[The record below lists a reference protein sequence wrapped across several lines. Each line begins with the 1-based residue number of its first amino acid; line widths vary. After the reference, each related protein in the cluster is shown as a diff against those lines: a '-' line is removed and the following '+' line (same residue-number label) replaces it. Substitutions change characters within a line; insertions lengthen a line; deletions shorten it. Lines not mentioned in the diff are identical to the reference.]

1 MADGPAGSGSGAEE
15 VGHGSGSLLIRGGTV
30 VSPRSRERANV
41 LVKGGKIASLTTLS
55 PEADL
60 VIEAEGLLVLPGAV
74 DPHVHFRQ
82 PGNGSEDWIS
92 GSRAAAAGGVT
103 TVLDMP
109 NTSPP
114 TTTLERLLEK
124 FRLVD
129 SSRPCV
135 NYGFHFGATASNLG
149 ELAPVGISTATP
161 IPPPPGQL
169 AASVKIFMGSSTGDL
184 LLTDLGAIRELA
196 SSAKMI
202 SVHAEDESVIRE
214 HASEPDHASR
224 RPKRAALTAIRKLLS
239 VGKEGR
245 VYVCHITSYAEA
257 DLASPFY
264 REATP
269 HHLFLTS
276 DAMQR
281 IGPYAKVNPPLR
293 GEEDR
298 ASLWRALLEGK
309 IDAIGS
315 DHAPHK
321 REAKESDSPPSG
333 VPGVETSL
341 PLMVDASLRGM
352 IRLEDVVRLMS
363 YSPAKIFRIRGK
375 GSLEPGKDADIVL
388 VDPREERRVD
398 PDALHYKCGWTP
410 YEGMVLRGWPV
421 ATVLGGSLAYMR
433 GEFYPVR
440 GSAVTYA
447 A

>member
-1 MADGPAGSGSGAEE
+1 MAEGSAGPVAEGSGNG
-15 VGHGSGSLLIRGGTV
+15 GSSLLIRGGTT
-30 VSPRSRERANV
+30 VSPRGMVRANV
-41 LVKGGKIASLTTLS
+41 FVKGGKIVSLTTLA

-60 VIEAEGLLVLPGAV
+60 VIEAEGLLVLPGVV

-82 PGNGSEDWIS
+82 PGIDSEDWVN

-114 TTTLERLLEK
+114 TTTLGRLLEK
-124 FRLVD
+124 FRLVE

-135 NYGFHFGATASNLG
+135 NYGFHFGATHSNLG
-149 ELAPVGISTATP
+149 ELVAVGISTATP

-184 LLTDLGAIRELA
+184 LLTDLDAIRGFA

-202 SVHAEDESVIRE
+202 SVHAEDESVIRAN
-214 HASEPDHASR
+214 ASAPDHASR

-245 VYVCHITSYAEA
+245 VYICHVTSYAEA
-257 DLASPFY
+257 ELASPFY
-264 REATP
+264 REAAP

-276 DAMQR
+276 DMMRR
-281 IGPYAKVNPPLR
+281 IGAYAKVNPPLR

-315 DHAPHK
+315 DHAPHT
-321 REAKESDSPPSG
+321 REAKESGSPPSG

-341 PLMVDASLRGM
+341 PLMVDASMRGL

-363 YSPAKIFRIRGK
+363 HSPARIFRIRGK

>member
-1 MADGPAGSGSGAEE
+1 MADGSSGPVAE
-15 VGHGSGSLLIRGGTV
+15 GGGNGGTSLLIRGGTT
-30 VSPRSRERANV
+30 VSPRGMVRANV
-41 LVKGGKIASLTTLS
+41 FVKGGKIVSLTTLA

-60 VIEAEGLLVLPGAV
+60 VIEAEGLLVLPGVV

-82 PGNGSEDWIS
+82 PGMDSEDWVN

-124 FRLVD
+124 FRLVE

-135 NYGFHFGATASNLG
+135 NYGFHFGATHSNLG
-149 ELAPVGISTATP
+149 ELVAVGISTATP

-184 LLTDLGAIRELA
+184 LLTDLDAIRGFA

-202 SVHAEDESVIRE
+202 SVHAEDESVIRA
-214 HASEPDHASR
+214 HASAPDHASR
-224 RPKRAALTAIRKLLS
+224 RPKGAALTAIRKLLS

-245 VYVCHITSYAEA
+245 VYVCHVTSYAEA
-257 DLASPFY
+257 ELASPFY

-276 DAMQR
+276 DMMRR
-281 IGPYAKVNPPLR
+281 IGAYAKVNPPFR

-315 DHAPHK
+315 DHAPHT
-321 REAKESDSPPSG
+321 REAKESGSPPSG
-333 VPGVETSL
+333 VPGV
-341 PLMVDASLRGM
+341 
-352 IRLEDVVRLMS
+352 
-363 YSPAKIFRIRGK
+363 
-375 GSLEPGKDADIVL
+375 
-388 VDPREERRVD
+388 
-398 PDALHYKCGWTP
+398 
-410 YEGMVLRGWPV
+410 
-421 ATVLGGSLAYMR
+421 
-433 GEFYPVR
+433 
-440 GSAVTYA
+440 
-447 A
+447 

>member
-1 MADGPAGSGSGAEE
+1 MADGSAGPVTGG
-15 VGHGSGSLLIRGGTV
+15 GIGTLLIRGGTV
-30 VSPRSRERANV
+30 VSPRGMARANV
-41 LVKGGKIASLTTLS
+41 FVKGGKIVSLTTIS

-60 VIEAEGLLVLPGAV
+60 VIEAEGLLVLPGVV

-82 PGNGSEDWIS
+82 PGMNSEDWVS
-92 GSRAAAAGGVT
+92 GSRAAIAGGVT

-114 TTTLERLLEK
+114 TTTLDRLLEK
-124 FRLVD
+124 FRIVE
-129 SSRPCV
+129 SSSPCV

-149 ELAPVGISTATP
+149 ELVAVGISTATP

-184 LLTDLGAIRELA
+184 LLTDLGAIRGFA
-196 SSAKMI
+196 NSAKMI
-202 SVHAEDESVIRE
+202 SVHAEDESVIRAHE
-214 HASEPDHASR
+214 SAPDHASR

-245 VYVCHITSYAEA
+245 VYVCHVTSYEEA
-257 DLASPFY
+257 ALASPFY

-276 DAMQR
+276 DMMRR
-281 IGPYAKVNPPLR
+281 IGAYAKVNPPLR
-293 GEEDR
+293 EEADR

-309 IDAIGS
+309 IDVIGS
-315 DHAPHK
+315 DHAPHT

-352 IRLEDVVRLMS
+352 IRLEEIVRLMS
-363 YSPAKIFRIRGK
+363 HSPARIFRVRGK
-375 GSLEPGKDADIVL
+375 GSIEPGRDADIVL

-410 YEGMVLRGWPV
+410 YEGMVLKGWPV